1 MVAALAH
8 APSLRPMRPEDLD
21 AVLAI
26 ELASYPFPWTRGI
39 FEDCLRCGY
48 NAWVAERHGVPCG
61 YGLLSMGAGEAHVLN
76 LCVAASARRLGLG
89 RLLLQRLL
97 QDAREASAER
107 VFLEVRPS
115 NAEAVALYHDTGFHL
130 ITRRPNYYPTHDG
143 REDAMVMA
151 MELLPPE

>member
-1 MVAALAH
+1 CRRAANGRRRPASAHCGPHSSPSHRSGCNDMVAALAD

-48 NAWVAERHGVPCG
+48 NAWVAERQRVPCG

-107 VFLEVRPS
+107 VFL
-115 NAEAVALYHDTGFHL
+115 
-130 ITRRPNYYPTHDG
+130 
-143 REDAMVMA
+143 
-151 MELLPPE
+151 